1 MHSLWWSAGGLVS
14 VVLSTALTGCSNRP
28 DELLREPQPAEAK
41 GARVPDSVARQADAT
56 TLKTALKD
64 RLSRASKDLPV
75 EETSVGSKRV
85 DLRGRFRSVHVA
97 SVDQHG
103 KKHIDCVT
111 SNGELDAV
119 LTKGGR
125 R

>member
-1 MHSLWWSAGGLVS
+1 MHSLRWSVGGVVS

-28 DELLREPQPAEAK
+28 DELLREPQPDEAP
-41 GARVPDSVARQADAT
+41 GARVPDSLVRQANAQ

-64 RLSRASKDLPV
+64 RLSRSTKDLPV
-75 EETSVGSKRV
+75 EKTAIGSSRV

-103 KKHIDCVT
+103 DKHVDCVT

-119 LTKGGR
+119 LKKGGR